1 MSIIVPIMELQSG
14 SISGAKDKNIVKNVD
29 EMVENKWEVIEK
41 QVAMFF
47 VEEQKQR
54 KELINKFAL
63 MRENN
68 LKLRDNL
75 NDLKLLIS
83 SQATLLSTTAIIP
96 VFLLKKR

>member
-1 MSIIVPIMELQSG
+1 MELQSG

-54 KELINKFAL
+54 KELMNELAL
-63 MRENN
+63 LRKNN